1 VSALR
6 FEVTAVRPAIDSL
19 SPVIAF
25 RLQVTNLENAPVHA
39 IALRCQVQIEARPRR
54 YTEEEASRLYQL
66 FGAPSEWGRTLR
78 TIVWAQTSTVI
89 GGFDRQTDVELHV
102 PCTYDLCVAA
112 AAYLHGVRDADVP
125 LSFMFSGTTFRN
137 GAEGLSIEPVSWDS
151 EARFRM
157 SPNVWQQAMDQLFP
171 GAGWIVMSRETID
184 ALQAFKDR
192 RAMLTWDDAMMA
204 LLHAVPAE
212 QAS

>member
-1 VSALR
+1 MSASPNR
-6 FEVTAVRPAIDSL
+6 NPAD
-19 SPVIAF
+19 
-25 RLQVTNLENAPVHA
+25 
-39 IALRCQVQIEARPRR
+39 
-54 YTEEEASRLYQL
+54 
-66 FGAPSEWGRTLR
+66 
-78 TIVWAQTSTVI
+78 
-89 GGFDRQTDVELHV
+89 
-102 PCTYDLCVAA
+102 
-112 AAYLHGVRDADVP
+112 
-125 LSFMFSGTTFRN
+125 
-137 GAEGLSIEPVSWDS
+137 
-151 EARFRM
+151 M